1 MPATFVVEPLQSG
14 SIRFAHPNGSEAVV
28 DRSRPMVFGAL
39 TVLAHEVDTISE
51 PEEDR
56 IAGLV
61 CAALGWP
68 PPDAAPAIGEPAP
81 DRPPVLPAA
90 SRAAARFPAH
100 VVLAERRLSALQQRA
115 AIAVERELGIGRD
128 GRLAWAGGV
137 LGRTVATFRDCSLA
151 DLRALKA
158 ALDEETE
165 GLLDVE
171 EEEEERTDA
180 RHTLKA
186 PWRWDGSD
194 LWAEGRSYDDPEDRH
209 LYLDVKAGEWASPE
223 VKALIAAS
231 PDLLGACVNYARWLA
246 DPTAAHPGMEIR
258 DAICKALGMEADEME
273 AYVRALPPLSDDDLD
288 DEEEEECDPAED
300 ADLARAEWDETFDAV
315 AAEVCDPDHP
325 RHDAP
330 ALFDRVEPETVADHD
345 PATWTDAE
353 MADAY
358 DALADVARY
367 NDPWGNPHPTR
378 DRLEAICRERAGWL
392 RAAPAAERAPLPL
405 AALVLAAPLDA
416 LALGT
421 SLLAVAVLLAL
432 WGLARFGPR
441 LVDHVARRRRFR
453 RALRDGDRLSLV
465 IGPALPVHPL
475 SPTARPRTMDEAIR
489 ADTEATLAR
498 WRAEFAAEEAEE
510 RDALTQAA

>member
-28 DRSRPMVFGAL
+28 DNSRPMVFGAL

-100 VVLAERRLSALQQRA
+100 VVLAERRLTALQQRA

-158 ALDEETE
+158 ALVEDAELEAC
-165 GLLDVE
+165 VE
-171 EEEEERTDA
+171 EEEEESPYFNRFFENCLA
-180 RHTLKA
+180 
-186 PWRWDGSD
+186 
-194 LWAEGRSYDDPEDRH
+194 AERMHDRH
-209 LYLDVKAGEWASPE
+209 HA
-223 VKALIAAS
+223 
-231 PDLLGACVNYARWLA
+231 
-246 DPTAAHPGMEIR
+246 
-258 DAICKALGMEADEME
+258 EAE
-273 AYVRALPPLSDDDLD
+273 AV
-288 DEEEEECDPAED
+288 ED
-300 ADLARAEWDETFDAV
+300 AALARAEWDETFDAV

-465 IGPALPVHPL
+465 IGPAFPVHPL
-475 SPTARPRTMDEAIR
+475 SPNARPRTMDEAIQ

-498 WRAEFAAEEAEE
+498 WRAEFAAEEAED
-510 RDALTQAA
+510 RGALTRAA